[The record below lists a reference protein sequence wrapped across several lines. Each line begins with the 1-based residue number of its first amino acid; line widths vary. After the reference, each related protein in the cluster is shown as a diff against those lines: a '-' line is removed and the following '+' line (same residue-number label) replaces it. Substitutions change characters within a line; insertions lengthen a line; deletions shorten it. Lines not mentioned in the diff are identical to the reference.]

1 MLRFKEYLLEAN
13 EIVPFGYKDIQPDKR
28 DHRDHVMGQLFS
40 FIKANVPHLRNVE
53 PGLLN
58 HFHKHLDLMLGDNP
72 THFTEFYKELST
84 DDEGNT
90 QKIDLEDAVRSLTRR
105 AMNSHLDELKKNKKY
120 SDSSFEN
127 ATDSRVVLHRHI
139 FKIAEAALATRKDG
153 PDTLSDIVVN

>member
-13 EIVPFGYKDIQPDKR
+13 EIIPFEYKDIQPDKR

-40 FIKANVPHLRNVE
+40 FIKANTAHLNNVE

-72 THFTEFYKELST
+72 THFTEFHKELTT
-84 DDEGNT
+84 DDEGNP
-90 QKIDLEDAVRSLTRR
+90 QKTDLDIAVRSLTKR

-120 SDSSFEN
+120 SASEFEN
-127 ATDSRVVLHRHI
+127 TSDSRQVLHNHI
-139 FKIAEAALATRKDG
+139 FKIAEAALATRKPGG
-153 PDTLSDIVVN
+153 PETLDEIEI